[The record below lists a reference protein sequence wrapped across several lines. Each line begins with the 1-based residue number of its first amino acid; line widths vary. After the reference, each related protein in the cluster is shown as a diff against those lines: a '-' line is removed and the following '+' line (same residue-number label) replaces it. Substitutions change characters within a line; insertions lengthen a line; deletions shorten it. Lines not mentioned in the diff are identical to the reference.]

1 MEKQQLPNAKQCH
14 NQQQCHSQQHRPQQ
28 CRRHQHRPQVVN
40 VAVNID
46 TIIMPVTVN
55 VNKGGKKEGE
65 QQPSQ
70 FDQLVKEVLA
80 AVSKKLQQ

>member
-1 MEKQQLPNAKQCH
+1 MENKNLPTNAKQCRQP
-14 NQQQCHSQQHRPQQ
+14 QQQCRSQHRPQQ
-28 CRRHQHRPQVVN
+28 HCRSQHRPQVVN
-40 VAVNID
+40 ISVNIG
-46 TIIMPVTVN
+46 TIIMPVN
-55 VNKGGKKEGE
+55 VTKGGKKEGE